1 MVIVVDAASSRG
13 GAASGSDLRQLC
25 LVPRIGAA
33 TMSIDWQPP
42 SELPD
47 LRRVGELALDT
58 EPKDDGLQADRGS
71 GWPWHGGLHL
81 RSEHRLSYRQRYSP
95 RTIFRSVIP
104 TVKILIPRNCLRGS
118 KIWLRPMYASSPRTA
133 CTIGDGCTPTPASKC
148 SPPSAWKRSMRS
160 PPWRTKPAGNTVL
173 MRYAP
178 GAAFLA
184 KTRHCCTK
192 DVLHSG

>member
-1 MVIVVDAASSRG
+1 
-13 GAASGSDLRQLC
+13 
-25 LVPRIGAA
+25 
-33 TMSIDWQPP
+33 MSIDWQPP

-71 GWPWHGGLHL
+71 GWPWHGGYICGVSIAYRTDNGIRPHYFPIRHPDSKNFDPAQLFAWL
-81 RSEHRLSYRQRYSP
+81 KDLAASDVRIITKNGLYDWGWLYADAGLEMLS
-95 RTIFRSVIP
+95 
-104 TVKILIPRNCLRGS
+104 
-118 KIWLRPMYASSPRTA
+118 
-133 CTIGDGCTPTPASKC
+133 
-148 SPPSAWKRSMRS
+148 PSAWKRSMRS